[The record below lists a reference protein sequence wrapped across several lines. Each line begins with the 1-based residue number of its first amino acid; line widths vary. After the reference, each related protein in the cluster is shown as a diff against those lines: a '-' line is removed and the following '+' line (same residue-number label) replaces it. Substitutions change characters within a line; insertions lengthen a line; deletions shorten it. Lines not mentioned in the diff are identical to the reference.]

1 MKKFAAHYLLTD
13 TGLLLKNGMAV
24 ADDSANIQ
32 FIDTKGE
39 LTELEQMIYHSGLLI
54 GNCEFIKT
62 DGLIPTPVE
71 NENPL
76 QLFDSILNKDQLS
89 LKEVIDL
96 ARQFQDQF
104 SGMNIPQILIKT
116 EQALID
122 KSYIKRI
129 IPGLYLLSGI
139 NLQTLHFTPHSRLK
153 KIL

>member
-1 MKKFAAHYLLTD
+1 MRKFAAHYLLTD

-32 FIDTKGE
+32 FIDTRGG
-39 LTELEQMIYHSGLLI
+39 LTEVEQMIFLSGLLI
-54 GNCEFIKT
+54 GNSEFIKSEGFT
-62 DGLIPTPVE
+62 TAGVE

-76 QLFDSILNKDQLS
+76 QLFDSILNKNQLP

-96 ARQFQDQF
+96 ARQLQDRFPQ
-104 SGMNIPQILIKT
+104 MNIPAILHQT
-116 EQALID
+116 EQVLIS
-122 KSYIKRI
+122 KAYIKKT

-139 NLQTLHFTPHSRLK
+139 NLHTLRFTPRSRLK